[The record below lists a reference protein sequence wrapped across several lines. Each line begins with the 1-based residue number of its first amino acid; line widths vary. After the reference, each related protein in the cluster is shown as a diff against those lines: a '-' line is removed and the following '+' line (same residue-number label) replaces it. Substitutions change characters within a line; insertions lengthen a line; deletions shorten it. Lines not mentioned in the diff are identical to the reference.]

1 VSGLFSDIAQI
12 VQGLINSGNTDLAYQ
27 IMRDELE
34 RNKKLV
40 NGLELPELQ
49 NAYAEQM
56 GGNAFDSAQTDP
68 ATRAYQM
75 QALER
80 LGQEV
85 QTKGLTAEDLA
96 SQNQAL
102 TAAGRFE
109 SGQRGAAE
117 QRAASRGMGGA
128 MSSQLSALQGQQ
140 SAVNQANSNAIDVAG
155 QNRQR
160 YMAALGQMGN
170 QAGNVRG
177 QDWAQ
182 AAARAS
188 AQNQINQFNT
198 GMRWQAQQHNLNL
211 PQQNFQNQVAKIGLQ
226 THANTAVG
234 NSWVDWA
241 RAQQGPTNQIG
252 QGFGQFGDDGMAAM
266 ASYYGGGAGGG
277 GGSGGGG
284 GMDWMKMF
292 GGGGGGSSG
301 GGLSW
306 T

>member
-1 VSGLFSDIAQI
+1 VSGGLFSDIAQI
-12 VQGLINSGNTDLAYQ
+12 VQGLINSGNTDLAYEAL
-27 IMRDELE
+27 RHELE

-40 NGLELPELQ
+40 SGLELPELQ
-49 NAYAEQM
+49 NAFAEQM
-56 GGNAFDSAQTDP
+56 GGNAFDSVQADP

-96 SQNQAL
+96 AQNQAL
-102 TAAGRFE
+102 MASGRFE
-109 SGQRGAAE
+109 AGQRGAAE

-160 YMAALGQMGN
+160 YMAALGQLGN

-182 AAARAS
+182 ASARAN

-198 GMRWQAQQHNLNL
+198 GMRWQAQQHNLGI
-211 PQQNFQNQVAKIGLQ
+211 PQQNFQNQAAKIGLQ
-226 THANTAVG
+226 TRANSAMG
-234 NSWVDWA
+234 QSWVDWA
-241 RAQQGPTNQIG
+241 RAQQGPTDQIG
-252 QGFGQFGDDGMAAM
+252 QGFGKFGDDAM
-266 ASYYGGGAGGG
+266 ATLATSYGGGG

-284 GMDWMKMF
+284 GGMDWMNMF
-292 GGGGGGSSG
+292 GGGGGSGG

>member
-1 VSGLFSDIAQI
+1 MSGLFSDIAQI

-34 RNKKLV
+34 RNKKLA
-40 NGLELPELQ
+40 NGLELPELKD
-49 NAYAEQM
+49 AIAEQM
-56 GGNAFDSAQTDP
+56 GGNAFDGLQVDP

-80 LGQEV
+80 LGKEV
-85 QTKGLTAEDLA
+85 ETKGLTDEDLA
-96 SQNQAL
+96 AQNQAL
-102 TAAGRFE
+102 MQAGRFE

-140 SAVNQANSNAIDVAG
+140 SAVNQANANAIDVAG
-155 QNRQR
+155 QNRAR
-160 YMAALGQMGN
+160 YMAALGQLGN
-170 QAGNVRG
+170 QAGAVRG
-177 QDWAQ
+177 QDWTQ

-198 GMRWQAQQHNLNL
+198 GMRWAAQQHNLNI
-211 PQQNFQNQVAKIGLQ
+211 PQQNFQNQAAKIGLQ
-226 THANTAVG
+226 THANTAMG

-241 RAQQGPTNQIG
+241 KAQQGPTNQIG
-252 QGFGQFGDDGMAAM
+252 QGFGQFGDDAM
-266 ASYYGGGAGGG
+266 ASAATYYGGGTGGG
-277 GGSGGGG
+277 GGSGGG
-284 GMDWMKMF
+284 MDWLKMF
-292 GGGGGGSSG
+292 GGGGGGGGGSG

>member
-1 VSGLFSDIAQI
+1 MGIFGDIAQI
-12 VQGLINSGNTDLAYQ
+12 WSGISNLGQTDMSYDMLFDLLEKN
-27 IMRDELE
+27 RD
-34 RNKKLV
+34 LV
-40 NGLELPELQ
+40 NGLETPELLK
-49 NAYAEQM
+49 AIAEQTR
-56 GGNAFDSAQTDP
+56 GNAFDNAQVDP

-85 QTKGLTAEDLA
+85 QTKGLTAEDIA
-96 SQNQAL
+96 AQNQAL
-102 TAAGRFE
+102 STAGRFE
-109 SGQRGAAE
+109 SGQRGATE

-140 SAVNQANSNAIDVAG
+140 AAVNQANANAIDVAG

-160 YMAALGQMGN
+160 YMAALGQLGN

-182 AAARAS
+182 AAARAA

-198 GMRWQAQQHNLNL
+198 GMRWAAQQHNLAV
-211 PQQNFQNQVAKIGLQ
+211 PQQNFQNQVAKLGLQ
-226 THANTAVG
+226 THANTAAG
-234 NSWVDWA
+234 NARVDWA
-241 RAQQGPTNQIG
+241 RAMAGPTNQTLE
-252 QGFGQFGDDGMAAM
+252 GFGRFGDDTMAA
-266 ASYYGGGAGGG
+266 AANYYGGGQGGG
-277 GGSGGGG
+277 GGGG
-284 GMDWMKMF
+284 GMDWMKML
-292 GGGGGGSSG
+292 GGGGGGG

>member
-1 VSGLFSDIAQI
+1 MAGLFGDIAQI

-34 RNKKLV
+34 RNKKLA
-40 NGLELPELQ
+40 NDLQLPELQ
-49 NAYAEQM
+49 RAIAEQT
-56 GGNAFDSAQTDP
+56 GGNAFDSAQIDP

-75 QALER
+75 QALDR

-85 QTKGLTAEDLA
+85 RTKGLTEEDLA
-96 SQNQAL
+96 AQNQAL
-102 TAAGRFE
+102 MAAGRFE

-128 MSSQLSALQGQQ
+128 MSAQLAALQGQQ
-140 SAVNQANSNAIDVAG
+140 SAVNQANANAIDVAG

-160 YMAALGQMGN
+160 YMAALGQLGN
-170 QAGNVRG
+170 QAGSVRG

-182 AAARAS
+182 AAARAQ

-198 GMRWQAQQHNLNL
+198 GMRWSAQQHNLGL

-226 THANTAVG
+226 SRANTATG
-234 NSWVDWA
+234 QSWVDWA

-252 QGFGQFGDDGMAAM
+252 QGFGQFGDDALAA
-266 ASYYGGGAGGG
+266 AGSYYGGG
-277 GGSGGGG
+277 GGSGGGAG
-284 GMDWMKMF
+284 GMDWMKMLK
-292 GGGGGGSSG
+292 GGGGGGG
-301 GGLSW
+301 GGVSW